1 MSTRLRGLAR
11 SWLLPFIDPRQLAS
25 VFYLPRFLLDLRR
38 YRKLATTQ
46 TVRLADAYPCLS
58 DRTPRTPFDPHY
70 FFQGAWLS
78 RRLAEIRP
86 ERHVD
91 VGSSVM
97 MISVLSAQVPV
108 TFVDYRPLS
117 VALPGIT
124 SVGGDL
130 GKLPFSDR
138 SLDSVSSLHVIEHVG
153 LGRYGDRIRADG
165 SRLAARELER
175 VIKPKG
181 HLFVSV
187 PVGRERVC
195 FNAHRVFAPH
205 TIVTYLEELRLERFS
220 LVDDEGRFSEGASL
234 DAASGLDYGCGM
246 FEFSRADD

>member
-1 MSTRLRGLAR
+1 MSSRLRGLAR

-25 VFYLPRFLLDLRR
+25 LVYLPKFLLDLRR
-38 YRKLATTQ
+38 YRRLAATEI
-46 TVRLADAYPCLS
+46 VRLGDAYPCLS

-78 RRLAEIRP
+78 RRLAQIKP

-108 TFVDYRPLS
+108 MFVDYRPLP
-117 VALPGIT
+117 VALAGIT
-124 SVGGDL
+124 SVGGDVS
-130 GKLPFSDR
+130 KLPFADR

-153 LGRYGDRIRADG
+153 LGRYGDPVRAEG
-165 SRLAARELER
+165 SRRAARELAR
-175 VIKPKG
+175 VVKPG
-181 HLFVSV
+181 GRLFVSV

-195 FNAHRVFAPH
+195 FNAHRVFGPP
-205 TIVTYLEELRLERFS
+205 TIVTYFDGLRLERFA
-220 LVDDEGRFSEGASL
+220 LVDDAGRFSENAPL
-234 DAASGLDYGCGM
+234 DAAAGLDYGCGM
-246 FEFSRADD
+246 FEFSRPDV